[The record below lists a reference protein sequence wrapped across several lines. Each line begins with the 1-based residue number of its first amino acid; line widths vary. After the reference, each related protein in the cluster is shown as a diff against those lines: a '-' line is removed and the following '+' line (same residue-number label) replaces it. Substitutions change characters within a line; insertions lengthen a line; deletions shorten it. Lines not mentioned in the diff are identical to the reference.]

1 MTKNKNLYRSTQRL
15 KIIFTIVALAIAMA
29 AIFFTNRLAK
39 LVAIEEKKKIEI
51 WAEAQQLLSITDTE
65 DNLVIDLVFK
75 IIEGNTNIPVI
86 SYFQGFY
93 DSRNVRLPLQ
103 ESEES
108 NDEFQARLNE
118 FYAQLIERFRSK
130 HPPIVLNVFD
140 YELLLYYDESFLLK
154 QLYYFPYVLL
164 TVVLGFIL
172 IAFFAFGSAKKA
184 EQNQVWVGLSKETAH
199 QLGTPISSLLAW
211 SELLKSKYPDDNL
224 IAEMERDIDR
234 LRTIAERFSKV
245 GSIPD
250 MEPVNLHEVL
260 NNAVQY
266 VKKRSSKK
274 VNMQCHFSSQEPIFV
289 ELNTQLFDWVIENIC
304 KNAIDAMDGVGQID
318 VNVQK
323 NGKNVIIDITDT
335 GKGLNKKQFKAIF
348 TPGYTTKSRGW
359 GLGLSLTKR
368 IVEEYHKG
376 KIFVKQSILNGGTTF
391 RIVLKARV

>member
-1 MTKNKNLYRSTQRL
+1 MTKHKNLYRSTQRL
-15 KIIFTIVALAIAMA
+15 KFIFIIAATAIAMA
-29 AIFFTNRLAK
+29 SIFFSNRLAK
-39 LVAIEEKKKIEI
+39 SLAEEEQKKIQI
-51 WAEAQQLLSITDTE
+51 WAEATQLLSITDTE
-65 DNLVIDLVFK
+65 DNLVNDLVFK

-86 SYFQGFY
+86 SYFQGFF

-103 ESEES
+103 ENDES
-108 NDEFQARLNE
+108 NDEFRARLDE
-118 FYAQLIERFRSK
+118 FYTQLVERFRSK
-130 HPPIVLNVFD
+130 HPPIVLNVLD
-140 YELLLYYDESFLLK
+140 AELFLYYDESFLLK

-164 TVVLGFIL
+164 TIILGFIL
-172 IAFFAFGSAKKA
+172 IALFAFGSTKKA
-184 EQNQVWVGLSKETAH
+184 EQNRVWVGLSKETAH

-224 IAEMERDIDR
+224 IVEMERDIDR

-250 MEPVNLHEVL
+250 MQPVNLHETL
-260 NNAVQY
+260 KNAVEY

-274 VNMQCHFSSQEPIFV
+274 VKMQCNFSSQEPIFV

-304 KNAIDAMDGVGQID
+304 KNAIDAMDGVGRID
-318 VNVQK
+318 VNVES

-335 GKGLNKKQFKAIF
+335 GKGLDKKQFKAIF

-368 IVEEYHKG
+368 IIEEYHKG
-376 KIFVKQSILNGGTTF
+376 KIFVKQSVLNGGTTF
-391 RIVLKARV
+391 RIVLKT